1 MDRLSI
7 TTHLIA
13 VLTAFSAFTMPI
25 ALEVLNRVKNR
36 YGSAHYMDSIEQ
48 IMGFKIQLLFRELMR
63 LS

>member
-25 ALEVLNRVKNR
+25 ALEVINRVKSR
-36 YGSAHYMDSIEQ
+36 YRSAYYMDALED
-48 IMGFKIQLLFRELMR
+48 IMGFKIRSLFGQL
-63 LS
+63 